1 MSSSALVA
9 GAPSLRPHHK
19 RQPSARQEQEWEG
32 STATGERRFVPE
44 PASAW
49 ALTLWGVMF
58 TKSLWA
64 VVLLTVLGGVGA
76 TAGDGIYAGLRQR
89 MVDDI
94 ASDVQRTS
102 ARLSKP
108 GLDTRVLKVM
118 RTVPRH
124 EFVPSQLQAEAYAHR
139 PLPIGYGQTIA
150 QPSLVAVMTVL
161 LDVDHDSRVLEVGT
175 GSGYQA
181 AILAALVQHVYSIEI
196 IPELADTA
204 RERLQ
209 RLGYTNT
216 TTRAGDG
223 YYGWEEHA
231 PFDAIIV
238 TAAASHI
245 PPPLL
250 RQLKPD
256 GRMVIPVG
264 SAFLTQYLMLVHKDH
279 AGQVTTRQVLPVAFV
294 PLTGTR

>member
-1 MSSSALVA
+1 
-9 GAPSLRPHHK
+9 
-19 RQPSARQEQEWEG
+19 
-32 STATGERRFVPE
+32 
-44 PASAW
+44 
-49 ALTLWGVMF
+49 MF
-58 TKSLWA
+58 TTSLLV
-64 VVLLTVLGGVGA
+64 VVLLVWLEGVCA
-76 TAGDGIYAGLRQR
+76 AAGDGIYAGLRQR

-94 ASDVQRTS
+94 ASNVRSTS
-102 ARLSKP
+102 TRLSEP
-108 GLDTRVLKVM
+108 GLDTRVLEVM

-124 EFVPSQLQAEAYAHR
+124 EFVPSRLQAEAYAHR
-139 PLPIGYGQTIA
+139 PLPIGYGQTIS
-150 QPSLVAVMTVL
+150 QPYIVAAMTAL
-161 LDVDHDSRVLEVGT
+161 LDVDRDSRVLEVGT

-181 AILAALVQHVYSIEI
+181 AVLAELVQHVYSIEI

-204 RERLQ
+204 RQRLQ

-250 RQLKPD
+250 RQLKPG

-264 SAFLTQYLMLVHKDH
+264 SAFLTQSLMLVHKDH
-279 AGQVTTRQVLPVAFV
+279 TGQVTTRQVLPVAFV